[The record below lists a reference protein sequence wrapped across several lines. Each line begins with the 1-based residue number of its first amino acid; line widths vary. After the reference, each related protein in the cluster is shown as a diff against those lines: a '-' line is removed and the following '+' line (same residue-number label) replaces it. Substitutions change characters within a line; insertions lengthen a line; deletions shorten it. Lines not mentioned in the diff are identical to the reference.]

1 MVWGAPT
8 PRSSG
13 GRSAV
18 SRTSGTPARSASTTA
33 GVSSAA
39 AVPEVTTIA
48 TGARS
53 ASARPIAKNPAALV
67 QPDVDAHPRCR
78 RRREHER
85 RGAGPGTDHHVA
97 HATAREL
104 VEEGRGERRL
114 RGGGRAR
121 LYARHLMPSLAA
133 VRQGE
138 GPTVLLVH
146 GFTQVATSMAPL
158 AERLAAARR
167 VVAVDLPGHGGSGAI
182 SADLDE
188 SAALVAAV
196 ADGEPF
202 DLVGYSLGGRVAL
215 HAACRP
221 PSNLRAV
228 AVVSASP
235 GIADPE
241 RRRARFER
249 DVALAEALEADGDLD
264 GFLRRWLAA
273 PM

>member
-1 MVWGAPT
+1 
-8 PRSSG
+8 
-13 GRSAV
+13 
-18 SRTSGTPARSASTTA
+18 
-33 GVSSAA
+33 
-39 AVPEVTTIA
+39 
-48 TGARS
+48 
-53 ASARPIAKNPAALV
+53 
-67 QPDVDAHPRCR
+67 
-78 RRREHER
+78 
-85 RGAGPGTDHHVA
+85 
-97 HATAREL
+97 
-104 VEEGRGERRL
+104 
-114 RGGGRAR
+114 
-121 LYARHLMPSLAA
+121 MPSLAA

-138 GPTVLLVH
+138 VPTVLLVH

-158 AERLAAARR
+158 AVRLAAARR

-241 RRRARFER
+241 RRRARLER

-273 PM
+273 PMFATLPPSRADLEGRRTNTVRGLADSLRRCSSGAQRWLGEELAKSDRPLLMVCGQRDDPYVAAARAVVDSGAPAALSVVPGAGHAAHLEQPRIVARLLDSFLPR